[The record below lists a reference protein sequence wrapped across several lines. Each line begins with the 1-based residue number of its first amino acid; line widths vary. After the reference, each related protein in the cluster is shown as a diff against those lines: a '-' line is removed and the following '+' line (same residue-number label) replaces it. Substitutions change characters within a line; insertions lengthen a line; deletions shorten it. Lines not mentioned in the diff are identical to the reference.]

1 MVPNLLSISNFRF
14 LVQEFCLIFDF
25 FLSSSAPPQNFPL
38 GMHRN
43 SASFGLCSG
52 TSALR
57 RLFNCCC
64 LYCITCH
71 ALWALFVFPPSSN
84 PLFDSKL
91 KNHYLRAF
99 FTVVSSYTWR
109 WWFAQK
115 YNHYCVRYRAQALVH
130 FIQTGPLQ
138 VINLYQLQARQ
149 IAVRNK
155 TT

>member
-1 MVPNLLSISNFRF
+1 MATFRQPRTRNEHGYWKNSSRRDSSNMIATRLIFISNFRLLVQRFCHILTNF
-14 LVQEFCLIFDF
+14 LVALHLNIIY
-25 FLSSSAPPQNFPL
+25 FP
-38 GMHRN
+38 RSKYQN
-43 SASFGLCSG
+43 SASFSLFSG

-57 RLFNCCC
+57 RLFNHWCV
-64 LYCITCH
+64 YCITCH

-115 YNHYCVRYRAQALVH
+115 YNHYCVRYRA
-130 FIQTGPLQ
+130 
-138 VINLYQLQARQ
+138 
-149 IAVRNK
+149 
-155 TT
+155 